1 MTWAQ
6 FKANFANNPKSTIV
20 GFCGLIISITLAWM
34 ALPKGASIPITIVAI
49 AQAGVHVPNRA
60 VRLEHQI
67 ESKQIVP
74 SYLIAYRVDVSH
86 RPLIRRAVE
95 NIMNPSAGI
104 EDLQAKNS
112 RIGSSRIGTLAVIF
126 AEQHPVVGQSDV

>member
-49 AQAGVHVPNRA
+49 AQAVVRFASADAPNTPPPA
-60 VRLEHQI
+60 
-67 ESKQIVP
+67 
-74 SYLIAYRVDVSH
+74 A
-86 RPLIRRAVE
+86 
-95 NIMNPSAGI
+95 
-104 EDLQAKNS
+104 
-112 RIGSSRIGTLAVIF
+112 
-126 AEQHPVVGQSDV
+126 